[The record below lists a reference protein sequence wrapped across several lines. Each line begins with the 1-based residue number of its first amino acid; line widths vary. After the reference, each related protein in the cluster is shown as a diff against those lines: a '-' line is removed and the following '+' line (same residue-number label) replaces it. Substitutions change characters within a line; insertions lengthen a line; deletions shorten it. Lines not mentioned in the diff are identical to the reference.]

1 MMTHPNR
8 PKIKLTLTTVD
19 KLLEI
24 IGWIVVFVMWAIV
37 VVNYSK
43 LPDIIPIHF
52 NAEGVVDGYGSKS
65 MIWILLLVGSILYA
79 GMTYLNKFPHVF
91 SFTTTITPENALQQ
105 YTITTKMLRYVKLLI
120 VLIICYLLFKTIYI
134 PLGGVFVN

>member
-8 PKIKLTLTTVD
+8 PKIKLTLTAVD